1 MMATEE
7 NSVRKLKKATLSD
20 VPDKTEER
28 NRKNW
33 VSLVVFNY

>member
-1 MMATEE
+1 MMAPEE